1 MDNNRPVIQEDRFTP
16 FLRRRESESPRAR
29 NVTRTQVLAARNGT
43 LLDQPDWLATEEP
56 LEIRVQG
63 PGQEAV
69 SVAVTM
75 RTPGNDHELAVGF
88 LYAEGLIRSG
98 TEVVSIDSGP
108 VRQKE
113 QPCNIVT
120 VRLSHSFDLAPL
132 KRNFYATSSCGICGK
147 ASLEQ
152 IAVHCAP
159 VAPGP
164 VLAHSVLVGLSATL
178 RQAQRVFEQT
188 GGLHASGLFDVT
200 GQLLS
205 LREDVGR
212 HNAVDK
218 LVGQMVLAG
227 EMPLAERILLVSG
240 RTSFE
245 IMQKAAMARVPIVCA
260 VSAPSSLAVEVARR
274 FSMTLVG
281 FLRDHSFNVYTHA
294 ERIVLGS

>member
-1 MDNNRPVIQEDRFTP
+1 
-16 FLRRRESESPRAR
+16 
-29 NVTRTQVLAARNGT
+29 VTRTQVLAARNGT

-63 PGQEAV
+63 PDQEVV

-75 RTPGNDHELAVGF
+75 RTPGNDDELAVGF
-88 LYAEGLIRSG
+88 LYTEGLIRSRA
-98 TEVVSIDSGP
+98 EVVAVNARP
-108 VRQKE
+108 RLREE
-113 QPCNIVT
+113 QPCNVVT
-120 VRLSHSFDLAPL
+120 VRLSHPFDLAPL

-178 RQAQRVFEQT
+178 RQAQPVFEQT

-260 VSAPSSLAVEVARR
+260 VSAPSSLAVEVAQR
-274 FSMTLVG
+274 FRMTLVG
-281 FLRDHSFNVYTHA
+281 FLRDHSFNVYTHP
-294 ERIVLGS
+294 ERIALDS